1 MSSVQMV
8 KQRNLFLILSFLLLF
23 VSCATEQKIFYQ
35 ADVIGFGEDVQT
47 SYSYEKGPFKNMKLQ
62 SKPVDMLKN
71 ASEMDRTIQ
80 KVIPRGNNT
89 SLYYATDIAIDR
101 IQWVRKKI
109 AKRDKATKYYLF
121 LLTDGLDNASVYTA
135 KVNKQAVVSSP
146 ENYRERI
153 ESRLRHTT
161 GVFKNRNDLTV
172 YPMLRVGKDIQQIA
186 VDNNLSE
193 SDFKDYLNRQF
204 ACFSYSSDGEVPELI
219 QEKDWKDIEKVVE
232 NRIVNNTLDFRVAK
246 DYKGKRIRM
255 TITDQNG
262 VKGTIEGTLKS
273 FFGNYRLVDVATL
286 GVDIDTRNSVFVKQH
301 GKVLNAIKDNKNDGN
316 IFFTVSGLSES
327 EGGKMFQPK
336 QVRQSIYD
344 GELWQANTEY
354 EQKPDVRPNAYCIF
368 VIDGSLSLTDEDVK
382 AEIECVKK
390 IIRTIYPAIKL

>member
-1 MSSVQMV
+1 MYSVQMV
-8 KQRNLFLILSFLLLF
+8 KLRNWIIASTVFFLS
-23 VSCATEQKIFYQ
+23 SCATEQKIFYQ

-47 SYSYEKGPFKNMKLQ
+47 SYSYEKGAFKNMKLQ

-71 ASEMDRTIQ
+71 ASELDRTIQ

-89 SLYYATDIAIDR
+89 TLYYATDIAVDR
-101 IQWVRKKI
+101 IKWVRKNI
-109 AKRDKATKYYLF
+109 AKRDKTTKYYIF
-121 LLTDGLDNASVYTA
+121 LLTDGLDNASVHAA

-146 ENYRERI
+146 ESYRERI
-153 ESRLRHTT
+153 ESRLKHAT
-161 GVFKNRNDLTV
+161 GLFKNENDLTV

-186 VDNNLSE
+186 TDNNLSE
-193 SDFKDYLNRQF
+193 RDFKEYLDRQF
-204 ACFSYSSDGEVPELI
+204 ACFRYSSDGEAPELI

-232 NRIVNNTLDFRVAK
+232 NQIVNNTLDFRVAK

-255 TITDQNG
+255 TMTDQNG
-262 VKGTIEGTLKS
+262 VTGTIEGTLKS
-273 FFGNYRLVDVATL
+273 FFGAYKLVDIETN
-286 GVDIDTRNSVFVKQH
+286 GVKIDERNSVFVKQE
-301 GKVLNAIKDNKNDGN
+301 GKVLNALKDNKKDGN
-316 IFFTVSGLSES
+316 IFFTVSGLREAD
-327 EGGKMFQPK
+327 GGKMFQPK

-368 VIDGSLSLTDEDVK
+368 VIDGSLSLTDEDVQ

-390 IIRTIYPAIKL
+390 IIRTIYPSTKL